1 MLDSYRIVN
10 PLSCSTPSPC
20 ILSENMH
27 HVNPITSITNSKI
40 LGGYRPC
47 KPSITSITKL
57 FFCGGYRQLEIK
69 NVGRL
74 SLNLYNYFENVGR
87 WSMFQFHH
95 VPCSMFKSMFKY
107 DEEMLC
113 FLVQI
118 TSFTPNSP
126 RFTHIVNPAAGSQD

>member
-1 MLDSYRIVN
+1 M
-10 PLSCSTPSPC
+10 
-20 ILSENMH
+20 
-27 HVNPITSITNSKI
+27 
-40 LGGYRPC
+40 LGGYRL
-47 KPSITSITKL
+47 TSITILKML
-57 FFCGGYRQLEIK
+57 GGDT
-69 NVGRL
+69 
-74 SLNLYNYFENVGR
+74 

-126 RFTHIVNPAAGSQD
+126 RFTHIVNPAAIHQIKLYSNIQPRIITFLHKVLREGNLLGGVGY